1 MFKKILIL
9 LWKNLLLRKRH
20 WIITTLEL
28 FLPVLLLAL
37 LVYVNSQYMRDWNIG
52 EAVYKTNST
61 IFDALN
67 ENNLTKNN
75 NIFNPRSKHYFN
87 LAIPYAPEN
96 KKTKQVIQK
105 LEDCL
110 DVNPTINI
118 KWEPFES
125 EEAIENFF
133 AKPIEISYPPSNVS
147 VRAAIVFQEGLGIGD
162 ESNDDNT
169 VAYKIRLHDIYLPDV
184 HQLFPIAQ
192 RLDPDEYAG
201 KLYSD
206 TGFIA
211 LQLCL
216 DKVLVE
222 TLTMKNVTRQISL
235 QPFPYPPYHEF
246 KYAEEYET
254 MYLILLPFVFVISFV
269 LMVPSVMRA
278 VVSEKETGIRELL
291 KLNGLASWMQWMG
304 WMLNS
309 MLGLVITV
317 TIMVI
322 LLYIKIGSVAIF
334 ESSDPTVWWFVL
346 MLYVM
351 SATSFCFCI
360 SSIFT
365 KPSLAI
371 TVGII
376 LWFVTFVSPYAQL
389 VKNHWMSDMSFALF
403 PNMALTMAIWVIS
416 SFEAKGSGMQ
426 WSSIG
431 VPHNEDDFLCLGHII
446 LMFLVDTFLYM
457 FLTIYLENVLPSKYG
472 DRKPFYY
479 IFLPGTYLKIKVKNS
494 DIGMEEICTYSSPG
508 FEGQTAT
515 GTVGV
520 DIQNLRK
527 TFGTESVAVDGINLR
542 MYNGEIFVLLGQNG
556 AGKTTTIS
564 MLTGMFPPTSGTAI
578 INGYDITKDLER
590 ATDNV
595 GVCTQHNLLFDK
607 LTVSEH
613 LRFFGQLRGLTVAE
627 ADSEANQLLQKLQF
641 TDKQHSLSMELSGGQ
656 KRKLSL
662 GIALIGGPQVV
673 ILDEPTS
680 GMDPEARRA
689 VWDLLLEMRGQRTI
703 LLTTH
708 FMEEADVLGDR
719 IGIMAS
725 GKLQCC
731 GSSMFLKK
739 FYGTGYTLKVSV
751 ADDFNAY
758 SDTVLSVI
766 QTHIP
771 TATLKTVHT
780 RTSEIMISLPSETAT
795 TSILSI
801 MFKDLTQ
808 QKEHLKIKTI
818 GLSLTTM
825 DEVFLRVGEL
835 TEDRNNHDSDDSDDE
850 SPTNQFIKAEE
861 NTGREKLVGWKLV
874 LEQFIALLI
883 KKSTYSYRNWKLMI
897 PQLIIPVVLVIL
909 AILACNALSRVDPP
923 SPSPSFKFTLDS
935 YNKNTLTL
943 VSSTDSNISKYFSEV
958 IGSSYKQAPVD
969 EPLVQTLL
977 DVSDKNVA
985 DYMANYIVAFEA
997 NSSHLKAM
1005 YSTIPSHAAPLAI
1018 NLASNVILKSLDP
1031 TKDLKIQVST
1041 HRLDRKI
1048 FYSIDGHLD
1057 LGPASAELIPLVFG
1071 IFMSIGLAMLTAS
1084 FVVFPIQENICN
1096 AKQLQMMTGVSPLLY
1111 WGSTFI
1117 WDFVLMFLVIGAM
1130 TLCFPI
1136 FQTSAIFTSHDGAGV
1151 AFLILLV
1158 YGLSA
1163 IPFSYLVSLHASTV
1177 AGGFSFI
1184 SIVHILSGVVMCAIR
1199 LTFEGADT
1207 FEFQSFA
1214 MLRCIGWLFPSFGVV
1229 MSWIVFAEIAIYNRH
1244 CHTLSDEAKIL
1255 LCNPSSSAHQY
1266 FQKCCANCHELPNV
1280 TCFEPLPYIT
1290 WNSELGSQVPGI
1302 GQEILA
1308 MVIISI
1314 VYQTIL
1320 MLLEYHVL
1328 QRFFKKEGCVFEDN
1342 VGDEDVKAEADRVA
1356 GMVGSD
1362 RMDEDALVVS
1372 NLSKRFG
1379 SFAAVSRL
1387 NFGMHHGECFGL
1399 LGVNGAGKTT
1409 AFRMLTGD
1417 ETSSSGNAYSL
1428 RKTLDKN
1435 RHEFLS
1441 NIGYCPQFD
1450 GIIGILSGREMV
1462 QLFGRL
1468 RGIPERFRKGEG
1480 DKWLER
1486 MGLLESADMQCQKYS
1501 GGMKRRLSAAMAMIG
1516 DPALLLLD
1524 EPVCT
1529 KISYIRIHLRQVAL
1543 TQCHGVDFG
1552 TF

>member
-1 MFKKILIL
+1 MTFCYSSE
-9 LWKNLLLRKRH
+9 WK
-20 WIITTLEL
+20 
-28 FLPVLLLAL
+28 
-37 LVYVNSQYMRDWNIG
+37 
-52 EAVYKTNST
+52 
-61 IFDALN
+61 
-67 ENNLTKNN
+67 
-75 NIFNPRSKHYFN
+75 
-87 LAIPYAPEN
+87 
-96 KKTKQVIQK
+96 
-105 LEDCL
+105 
-110 DVNPTINI
+110 
-118 KWEPFES
+118 PFES
-125 EEAIENFF
+125 EEAIE
-133 AKPIEISYPPSNVS
+133 ISRS
-147 VRAAIVFQEGLGIGD
+147 VRAAIVFQQGLGIGNG
-162 ESNDDNT
+162 SNDDNT
-169 VAYKIRLHDIYLPDV
+169 VAYKIRLHDISLPYLDV
-184 HQLFPIAQ
+184 YRLFPRAQ
-192 RLDPDEYAG
+192 TPGPEHNKA

-206 TGFIA
+206 SGFIA

-235 QPFPYPPYHEF
+235 QAFPYPPHHEYYRSPT
-246 KYAEEYET
+246 YAFTYVG
-254 MYLILLPFVFVISFV
+254 LLPLLFVTSFVF
-269 LMVPSVMRA
+269 MVPSVMRA

-291 KLNGLASWMQWMG
+291 KVNGLPGWMQWVG

-317 TIMVI
+317 TIMVV
-322 LLYIKIGSVAIF
+322 LLHVRIRSAGAIF
-334 ESSDPTVWWFVL
+334 EYGDPTVWWFVL

-351 SATSFCFCI
+351 SATSFCCCI

-376 LWFVTFVSPYAQL
+376 LWFVTFVSPFVKL
-389 VKNHWMSDMSFALF
+389 VENFGTFSLMSNMSFAMF

-416 SFEAKGSGMQ
+416 SFEARGSGIQ
-426 WSSIG
+426 WSNIG
-431 VPHNEDDFLCLGHII
+431 VPTDEIGSLCLGHII

-457 FLTIYLENVLPSKYG
+457 FLTVYLENVLPSKYG
-472 DRKPFYY
+472 VRKPFYY
-479 IFLPGTYLKIKVKNS
+479 IFLPSTYLKSKAITAENP
-494 DIGMEEICTYSSPG
+494 DIEMEDVSTYSSPG
-508 FEGQTAT
+508 FEGQSATA
-515 GTVGV
+515 TVGV
-520 DIQNLRK
+520 DIKNLRK
-527 TFGTESVAVDGINLR
+527 TFGSKSVAVDGINLR

-564 MLTGMFPPTSGTAI
+564 MLTGMFPPTNGTAI
-578 INGYDITKDLER
+578 INGYDITKDLEK

-595 GVCTQHNLLFDK
+595 GLCTQHNLFFDK

-627 ADSEANQLLQKLQF
+627 AASEANQLLQKLQL
-641 TDKQHSLSMELSGGQ
+641 TDKQTSLSMELSGGQ

-739 FYGTGYTLKVSV
+739 FYGTGYTLKVGV
-751 ADDFNAY
+751 EEDADVSAN

-771 TATLKTVHT
+771 NATLKTVHT
-780 RTSEIMISLPSETAT
+780 RTSEIILSLPSETAT

-801 MFKDLTQ
+801 MFTDLTQ

-835 TEDRNNHDSDDSDDE
+835 TEDKNSHDSDESDDE
-850 SPTNQFIKAEE
+850 SHTNQFIKAEE
-861 NTGREKLVGWKLV
+861 NTGREKLVGWKLFM
-874 LEQFIALLI
+874 EQFIALLI
-883 KKSTYSYRNWKLMI
+883 KKSAYSYRNWKLMI

-909 AILACNALSRVDPP
+909 AILACNSFTWVDP
-923 SPSPSFKFTLDS
+923 PSPSFKFTLDS
-935 YNKNTLTL
+935 YNDNTLTL

-958 IGSSYKQAPVD
+958 IGSSYKQAPGD
-969 EPLVQTLL
+969 KPLVQTLL
-977 DVSDKNVA
+977 DVSDKSLA
-985 DYMANYIVAFEA
+985 DYRANYIVAFEA
-997 NSSHLKAM
+997 NSSHLNAM
-1005 YSTIPSHAAPLAI
+1005 FNTIPNHAAPLAI

-1031 TKDLKIQVST
+1031 TKNLKIQVSS
-1041 HRLDRKI
+1041 HRLDSKSKS
-1048 FYSIDGHLD
+1048 YSTAAH
-1057 LGPASAELIPLVFG
+1057 PRPSNVEMVPVVFG

-1117 WDFVLMFLVIGAM
+1117 CDLILMFLVIGAM
-1130 TLCFPI
+1130 TMCFPI
-1136 FQTSAIFTSHDGAGV
+1136 FQTYAIFTSYDGAGV
-1151 AFLILLV
+1151 AFLILSV
-1158 YGLSA
+1158 YGLAA
-1163 IPFSYLVSLHASTV
+1163 IPFSYLVSLYASTV

-1184 SIVHILSGVVMCAIR
+1184 SIVHILSGVVMLVTV
-1199 LTFEGADT
+1199 LTFEAARS
-1207 FEFQSFA
+1207 FELPDFG
-1214 MLRCIGWLFPSFGVV
+1214 MLRWVGRLFPTFGVV
-1229 MSWIVFAEIAIYNRH
+1229 MSWMRLAEIATRNGR
-1244 CHTLSDEAKIL
+1244 CNTLSDEAKMFI
-1255 LCNPSSSAHQY
+1255 CDPSSSVHED
-1266 FQKCCANCHELPNV
+1266 FQQCCANCHQLPNV
-1280 TCFEPLPYIT
+1280 ACFKPLPYIS
-1290 WNSELGSQVPGI
+1290 WNSKGKFGSQLPGI

-1314 VYQTIL
+1314 AYQTIL

-1328 QRFFKKEGCVFEDN
+1328 QRFFKKEGSIFDDN

-1379 SFAAVSRL
+1379 SFAAVAGL
-1387 NFGMHHGECFGL
+1387 NFGVHHGECFGL

-1409 AFRMLTGD
+1409 TFRMLTGD
-1417 ETSSSGNAYSL
+1417 EASSWGNAYSL
-1428 RKTLDKN
+1428 INTLVKN
-1435 RHEFLS
+1435 RQEFLS

-1450 GIIGILSGREMV
+1450 GIIGVLSGREMV

-1468 RGIPERFRKGEG
+1468 RGIPEKFRKAEA

-1529 KISYIRIHLRQVAL
+1529 KNHIRIHLRSNQ
-1543 TQCHGVDFG
+1543 
-1552 TF
+1552 